1 MGTSSTHVDDIEA
14 MNQAI
19 ELAASVRARTSPNPW
34 VGCVVESPSGA
45 VFTGATEP
53 AGGRHAEVVALDA
66 AGEAARG
73 GTAWVTLEPCS
84 HTGRTGPCAD
94 ALLSAGLARVVV
106 ALEDPDPLVAGAG
119 LERLRAAGV
128 EVEVGVQ
135 QDPARTLLAPYL
147 KHRRTG
153 RPWVV
158 LKLAASLDGRTAAPD
173 GTSQWITG
181 GAARAD
187 AHQLRAESDAVV
199 VGAGTVRADD
209 PALTVRHVEGRD
221 PLRVVLGTAPAE
233 ARVQPAL
240 EFQGDLDDLLEQL
253 GERGVL
259 QVLVEGGP
267 TVAGEFHR
275 RGLVDHYVAYLAPV
289 LFGGEDGRPMLAGPG
304 AETMADVWRGA
315 ITDVRM
321 VGGDVRVDLTPFAP
335 SPVTGPVP
343 VVRVG
348 EVEPVRDPSDAE
360 GGA

>member
-1 MGTSSTHVDDIEA
+1 MDDIEA
-14 MNQAI
+14 MTQAI

-34 VGCVVESPSGA
+34 VGCVLQAPDGRTFV
-45 VFTGATEP
+45 GATEP

-66 AGEAARG
+66 AGAAARG
-73 GTAWVTLEPCS
+73 ATAWVTLEPCA

-94 ALLSAGLARVVV
+94 ALIDAGVARVVV
-106 ALEDPDPLVAGAG
+106 AVEDPDERVAGAG
-119 LERLRAAGV
+119 IERLRAAGV
-128 EVEVGVQ
+128 DVEVGAQ
-135 QDPARTLLAPYL
+135 QDLVRTQLAPYL

-173 GTSQWITG
+173 GSSQWITG

-187 AHQLRAESDAVV
+187 AHQLRAESDAIV

-209 PALTVRHVEGRD
+209 PSLTVRHVEGRD

-240 EFQGDLDDLLEQL
+240 EFQGDLEDLLAQL

-304 AETMADVWRGA
+304 AATIADVWRGA
-315 ITDVRM
+315 ITDVRT
-321 VGGDVRVDLTPFAP
+321 VGGDVRVDLTPVAP

-348 EVEPVRDPSDAE
+348 DVEPVRDPSDAR
-360 GGA
+360 GGH